1 MSTKAVQTI
10 RVRGLSQAADS
21 TSAGASQ
28 SALQSLAPVI
38 DFCALV
44 GITALVYLLTST
56 PSERALPGIEI
67 VGFGL
72 AFCITHI
79 LVCKRL
85 GLYAPLPSESIW
97 SETRLLLKAGV
108 LTQLLAMST
117 LYLTHTVVVTP
128 PILVALGLSFPVW
141 LLSTRQLRSVQTEQR
156 IASGLLA
163 RNVLII
169 GRGEVG
175 CALRQ
180 QLEDNQKLGYV
191 VRGFLDDRVEASDV
205 LGATHDLEKVIRT
218 YFIDQIFITT
228 HADRDLVKTLTM
240 KAPQLGVDVSIVPDL
255 FDGIGWNA
263 PVDRVG
269 HFPVLVLHRR
279 HAYALQRLIKR
290 IVDVVGSL
298 VGVLALAPVFALIGA
313 AIKIESP
320 GPLFYRATR
329 VGRKGR
335 IFQCLKFRTM
345 YEGSDQQVHKIAH
358 MNERAAPL
366 FKMKNDPRVT
376 AVGHF
381 LRKYSLD
388 ELPQLMNVLLGE
400 MSLVGPRPPA
410 IEEYRQFTLEH
421 LRKLDVIP
429 GITGLWQV
437 TARSDPSFQSY
448 IGCDLEYIEHWSL
461 SLDFEILARTLF
473 EVIKG
478 TGV

>member
-10 RVRGLSQAADS
+10 RVKGLSRAVNS
-21 TSAGASQ
+21 TTDVPQPVSQ
-28 SALQSLAPVI
+28 SFAPIIDLLALM
-38 DFCALV
+38 

-56 PSERALPGIEI
+56 PSERALPSVEI
-67 VGFGL
+67 VGFGVS
-72 AFCITHI
+72 FCIVHV

-97 SETRLLLKAGV
+97 SEIRLLLKAGA
-108 LTQLLAMST
+108 LTQLLAMSV
-117 LYLTHTVVVTP
+117 LYLTRTVAVTP
-128 PILVALGLSFPVW
+128 PILLALGTAFPVW
-141 LLSTRQLRSVQTEQR
+141 LLATRQLRSVQTEQR
-156 IASGLLA
+156 IAAGLLA

-175 CALRQ
+175 CALRE
-180 QLEDNQKLGYV
+180 QLESNQKLGYV
-191 VRGFLDDRVEASDV
+191 VRGFVDDRVHSDDV
-205 LGATHDLEKVIRT
+205 LGSTGEVEKIIRT
-218 YFIDQIFITT
+218 HFIDQIFITT
-228 HADRDLVKTLTM
+228 HGDRDLVKTLTM

-269 HFPVLVLHRR
+269 HLPVLVLHRR

-290 IVDVVGSL
+290 ILDVVGSL
-298 VGVLALAPVFALIGA
+298 VGLVLLAPVFLLISA
-313 AIKIESP
+313 AIKLESP
-320 GPLFYRATR
+320 GALIYRATR

-335 IFQCLKFRTM
+335 IFQCFKFRTM
-345 YEGSDQQVHKIAH
+345 LEGSDQQVHKIAH
-358 MNERAAPL
+358 LNERSAPL
-366 FKMKNDPRVT
+366 FKVKNDPRVT
-376 AVGHF
+376 PVGRF
-381 LRKYSLD
+381 LRRYSLD
-388 ELPQLMNVLLGE
+388 ELPQLINVLLGE

-461 SLDFEILARTLF
+461 WLDFEILVRTLF
-473 EVIKG
+473 EVVRG
-478 TGV
+478 SGV